1 MKPAKINDTTE
12 PICFQSKSNVCNQH
26 TDIVILILSINKQ
39 KNPLP
44 AKIFGGG
51 GFLLMDILGAEKSG
65 VNFLN

>member
-1 MKPAKINDTTE
+1 MKPPKLDFSVQPWGFT
-12 PICFQSKSNVCNQH
+12 
-26 TDIVILILSINKQ
+26 
-39 KNPLP
+39 LP

>member
-1 MKPAKINDTTE
+1 
-12 PICFQSKSNVCNQH
+12 
-26 TDIVILILSINKQ
+26 LILSINKQ